1 MKNSNEIITLQQFY
15 GTGRRKSASARVF
28 MILGQGGMLI
38 NKRDLNSYFYISR
51 AQEIVKRPLKI
62 TNLLDRLDAYIT
74 VKGGGVSGQAGAIS
88 HGIARALLQYD
99 KNLRGVLR
107 TTGLITR
114 DSREVERKKVG
125 LRKARRHPQ
134 FSKR

>member
-1 MKNSNEIITLQQFY
+1 MGESNREVTLQRFY

-28 MILGQGGMLI
+28 IILGKGGILI
-38 NKRDLNSYFYISR
+38 NKRELNSYFYTNR
-51 AQEIVKRPLKI
+51 AQEIVKKPLKI

-99 KNLRGVLR
+99 KNLRGLLR
-107 TTGLITR
+107 TTGLVTR